1 MTEDTLNNGTII
13 TDILNNDISIALDKL
28 FILLEEGSSND
39 VPNKESDNLSS
50 DTMDIFNPTII
61 SVIETIRG

>member
-1 MTEDTLNNGTII
+1 MTEDTLNNDTII